1 MVHLVASARLRRGR
15 KQAVESVRVVQFT
28 ASVRAYDRIRNQH
41 VHSLLYWASAMVM
54 PQIAQSELWRSLCKF
69 H

>member
-1 MVHLVASARLRRGR
+1 MQHHVVIYLEGHALQHEEMVHLVASARLRRGR

-41 VHSLLYWASAMVM
+41 VHSLLY
-54 PQIAQSELWRSLCKF
+54 
-69 H
+69 